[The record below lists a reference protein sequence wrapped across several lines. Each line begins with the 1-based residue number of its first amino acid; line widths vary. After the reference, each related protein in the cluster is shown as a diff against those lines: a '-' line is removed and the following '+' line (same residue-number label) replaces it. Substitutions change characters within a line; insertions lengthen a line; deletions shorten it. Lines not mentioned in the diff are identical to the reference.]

1 MKSKT
6 PAPAKKNKS
15 EGDEIKLRQK
25 VRDFIDDKWVIL
37 VMTMVTLWALFGD
50 DIRLVATNKPA
61 DQYFFISFIVILC
74 LFIIEIF
81 LTSLVVDDYKY
92 SFFFWLDIVA
102 SISLVLDIPYM
113 IDPFISLF
121 GGSSTTA
128 DVTLNTTS
136 GPINAQ
142 GIASKVLKSF
152 RLIRLVRIV
161 KLYKYFT
168 KRETEE
174 QEQRLKE
181 VQRQAKTARQA
192 AMNREMDPDRLGKKL
207 SDVITRRVI
216 IVVLLMIIFV
226 PIMQVNEDDNSG
238 YYGLEYLFWIGR
250 SSSNFTENSEYGSKT
265 NWILNNSNCWADV
278 VYRYSKSSE
287 ESDGSS
293 TIYPLLWL
301 RTTNYL
307 KDGLIEDIAEI
318 SDKNDK
324 QLWDQDSDCAGK
336 SVPGDCELRDSEMQL
351 YYYSPSECSGY
362 CENIQVYSR
371 FDTSAMSRQVAIF
384 SIIVTI
390 FIGVILAI
398 ASVTFTVDT
407 QKIVIIPITKMI
419 LIIKS
424 LADDPLRKLEETR
437 EDRVEDKFEFNEKP
451 EDDQHQ
457 LQATVEKISSLLQV
471 SFGEDGCEILSKNI
485 MSGEGELNLMRPG
498 NKVSLVICVLK
509 INNFA
514 RITECLDD
522 EITLFF
528 NKICHIVHNCAK
540 YWSGIVAK
548 SSDGYFTLV
557 WKLPEMMEKDTEEDD
572 LSNPAMQRTDL
583 ANRALVALIKIIS
596 EIHRSLDL
604 INYINHPKIS
614 TNMGQ
619 EYNVK
624 ISAGLHVGWAIE
636 GVIGSD
642 LKIDA
647 SYLSPHIFLAH
658 DLLQAIDR
666 YRVTI
671 LMTEDYYGYL
681 SIKAKTCC
689 RRIDTVTIDYLQ
701 AEFGIYTF
709 DIVYNELSEPEGHII
724 GHLIKLPE
732 LDSVNVENFQHKG
745 VDYMFTLDSD
755 IIGLQKGIESDFLDP
770 FRHAY
775 VDYISGQ
782 WEEALQYLK
791 KALDRKPEDGPSLTI
806 KAFIES
812 HGGKPPE
819 EWEKEKARK
828 LLDNY
833 F

>member
-1 MKSKT
+1 MPGKSPSST
-6 PAPAKKNKS
+6 KKVKN
-15 EGDEIKLRQK
+15 EGDEIKIRQK
-25 VRDFIDDKWVIL
+25 IRDFIDDKWVIL

-50 DIRLVATNKPA
+50 DIRLVATTKTA
-61 DQYFFISFIVILC
+61 DDYFYISFIIILS
-74 LFIIEIF
+74 LFILEIF
-81 LTSLVVDDYKY
+81 FTSLVVDDYKY

-102 SISLVLDIPYM
+102 SISLVLDIPWM
-113 IDPFISLF
+113 IDPFIALF
-121 GGSSTTA
+121 GGSTVTA

-136 GPINAQ
+136 RLQNAQ
-142 GIASKVLKSF
+142 TIASKVLKSF

-192 AMNREMDPDRLGKKL
+192 AMNKEMDPDRLGKKL

-226 PIMQVNEDDNSG
+226 PIMQVSEDDNSG
-238 YYGLEYLFWIGR
+238 YFGLQFLFWIGR
-250 SSSNFTENSEYGSKT
+250 SSNNFNETSELGSRSGWVNSS
-265 NWILNNSNCWADV
+265 SNCWADV
-278 VYRYSKSSE
+278 VYRYSKSSQE
-287 ESDGSS
+287 TDGTS

-301 RTTNYL
+301 RTTDYT
-307 KDGLIEDIAEI
+307 KQGLITDIKSI
-318 SDKNDK
+318 DNYQGKS
-324 QLWDQDSDCAGK
+324 LWDEESDCAGK
-336 SVPGDCELRDSEMQL
+336 SVPSDCSLRDSEMQL
-351 YYYSPSECSGY
+351 YYYSPSDCSDH
-362 CENIQVYSR
+362 CDNVQVYSR
-371 FDTSAMSRQVAIF
+371 FDTSQMSQQVAIF
-384 SIIVTI
+384 NIIVTI

-407 QKIVIIPITKMI
+407 QQIVIIPITKMI

-424 LADDPLRKLEETR
+424 LADDPLKKLEEVK
-437 EDRVEDKFEFNEKP
+437 EEKNDEKFEFNEKI
-451 EDDQHQ
+451 DDNHQQ
-457 LQATVEKISSLLQV
+457 LQNTVEKISQLLQV
-471 SFGEDGCEILSKNI
+471 SFGEDGSEILSKNI

-528 NKICHIVHNCAK
+528 NKICYVVHNCAR
-540 YWSGIVAK
+540 YWSGVVAR

-557 WKLPEMMEKDTEEDD
+557 WRLPELIEKDTEEDD

-583 ANRALVALIKIIS
+583 ANRALVALIKIIA

-647 SYLSPHIFLAH
+647 SYLSPHIYLAH
-658 DLLQAIDR
+658 DLLQAVDR
-666 YRVTI
+666 YQVPI

-689 RRIDTVTIDYLQ
+689 RRIDTVTVDYLPG
-701 AEFGIYTF
+701 EFGIYTF
-709 DIVYNELSEPEGHII
+709 DIVYNELLEPEGHII

-755 IIGLQKGIESDFLDP
+755 IVGLQKGIESDFLDP

-782 WEEALQYLK
+782 WDEALQYLR
-791 KALDRKPEDGPSLTI
+791 KALDRKNDDGPSKTI

-812 HGGKPPE
+812 YNGKPPE
-819 EWEKEKARK
+819 EWEKEKSRK